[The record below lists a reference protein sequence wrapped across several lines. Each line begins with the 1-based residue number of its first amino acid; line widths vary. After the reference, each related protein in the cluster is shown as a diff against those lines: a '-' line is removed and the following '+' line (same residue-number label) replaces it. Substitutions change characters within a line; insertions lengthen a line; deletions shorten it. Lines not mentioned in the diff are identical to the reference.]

1 MTDTDNNHGDVLDL
15 NLARA
20 VRSLDREIQPERD
33 LWVGIE
39 RNIIHHPQRRLAER
53 MQDWMP
59 YGMAASM
66 VLAVA
71 ALFISLNQ
79 VNSNPAGLA
88 VALDPAMGEMKQE
101 YLQVRNPMV
110 EQFNQTNKDLDSRT
124 LQDLH
129 RNLEILELARRQIEE
144 QVRQNPEN
152 TRLVEMLMRVHEQEL
167 DLLKRDFTDLS
178 TTM

>member
-1 MTDTDNNHGDVLDL
+1 MLF
-15 NLARA
+15 
-20 VRSLDREIQPERD
+20 RS
-33 LWVGIE
+33 
-39 RNIIHHPQRRLAER
+39 

-79 VNSNPAGLA
+79 VNNNPPGLA

-124 LQDLH
+124 LQELH

-152 TRLVEMLMRVHEQEL
+152 PRLVEMLMRVHEQEL